1 MELRY
6 SQLAKSNA
14 TINRTLPGSRMVRLS
29 SLCLGL
35 GDFEAR
41 LTFEMT
47 LESEIRVRG
56 EVSGSLNM
64 ACLRCNDSVNS
75 IFAVP
80 IDLIVFET
88 EKDVEDWISNGKSV
102 VEENVVVSGPV
113 LEVLDLVE
121 DELILHLPRV
131 ICSHCKSDNDENYV
145 YSAGPEPEKTNP
157 FSKLSEWGSH

>member
-14 TINRTLPGSRMVRLS
+14 TINRTLPGSRMARLS

-35 GDFEAR
+35 GEFEAR
-41 LTFEMT
+41 LTFEFT
-47 LESEIRVRG
+47 PDSEIRVIG

-64 ACLRCNDSVNS
+64 ACLRCNDSVNNS
-75 IFAVP
+75 LVAP

-88 EKDVEDWISNGKSV
+88 EKDVENWVLKGKSV
-102 VEENVVVSGPV
+102 IEENVVVSGPM

-131 ICSHCKSDNDENYV
+131 ICSHCKSDNGENYV
-145 YSAGPEPEKTNP
+145 YSAGPESEKAHP